1 MRTRTLISPVAAAC
15 LALLSS
21 MLLAEAAQAQSS
33 SLFGAP
39 DNRQTLTI
47 VDSWTYLQPD
57 PPRQIQLHD
66 PITVI
71 VSETSQVVTEAD
83 LQRRKRSNADILLKN
98 WLALDGL
105 SLKAAPQAGGD
116 PEATLNIT
124 NQTQAQADLET
135 AAVIKFTL
143 TAEVVDIRPNGNL
156 VIEAHKRI
164 RNNNEIWEQ
173 SLSGVLRPQDVLPN
187 NSVLSDKIMEL
198 SIDKRESGHI
208 RDAYKRGW
216 FTRWL
221 DTYKPF

>member
-1 MRTRTLISPVAAAC
+1 MQDATRNCLLTFTLGTALPFVITSTAA
-15 LALLSS
+15 
-21 MLLAEAAQAQSS
+21 AQSS

-39 DNRQTLTI
+39 DNRQALTI

-57 PPRQIQLHD
+57 PPKQIRLHD

-71 VSETSQVVTEAD
+71 VNESSQVVTEAD
-83 LQRRKRSNADILLKN
+83 LQRRKRTNADVLLKN
-98 WLALDGL
+98 WLELDGL
-105 SLKAAPQAGGD
+105 SLKKAPQASGD
-116 PEATLNIT
+116 PQATLNIT

-156 VIEAHKRI
+156 VIEAHKKI
-164 RNNNEIWEQ
+164 RSNNEIWEQ
-173 SLSGVLRPQDVLPN
+173 SLSGVIRPQDVLPN
-187 NSVLSDKIMEL
+187 NTVLSDKIMEL
-198 SIDKRESGHI
+198 SIDKRETGHI

>member
-1 MRTRTLISPVAAAC
+1 MHRYLTLQPITTAGLLLITC
-15 LALLSS
+15 LVCPAR
-21 MLLAEAAQAQSS
+21 AQSS

-39 DNRQTLTI
+39 DNRPALTI
-47 VDSWTYLQPD
+47 VDSWTFLQPD
-57 PPRQIQLHD
+57 PPKQIRLHD

-71 VSETSQVVTEAD
+71 VSESSQVVSEAD
-83 LQRRKRSNADILLKN
+83 LQRRKRSNSDVLLKN
-98 WLALDGL
+98 WLEFDGL
-105 SLKAAPQAGGD
+105 SLKPAPQASGD
-116 PEATLNIT
+116 PQATLNVT

-173 SLSGVLRPQDVLPN
+173 SLSGVIRPQDVLPN
-187 NSVLSDKIMEL
+187 NTVLSDKVMEL
-198 SIDKRESGHI
+198 SIDKRETGHI

-221 DTYKPF
+221 DSYKPF

>member
-1 MRTRTLISPVAAAC
+1 V
-15 LALLSS
+15 SS
-21 MLLAEAAQAQSS
+21 SAQAQSS
-33 SLFGAP
+33 SLFGMP
-39 DNRQTLTI
+39 DNRQALTI

-57 PPRQIQLHD
+57 PPRQIRMHD

-71 VSETSQVVTEAD
+71 VSESSQVVTEAD
-83 LQRRKRSNADILLKN
+83 LQRRKRTNADVLLKN
-98 WLALDGL
+98 WIKLDGL
-105 SLKAAPQAGGD
+105 NIQKAPQTAGD
-116 PEATLNIT
+116 PQATLGIT

-164 RNNNEIWEQ
+164 KNNSEIWEQ
-173 SLSGVLRPQDVLPN
+173 SLSGIIRPQDVLPN
-187 NSVLSDKIMEL
+187 NTVLSDKIMEL
-198 SIDKRESGHI
+198 SIDKRETGHI